1 MVVFDA
7 TMLLLA
13 VNPDAG
19 KPTDP
24 ATGKA
29 VENVGQRIAFLLSQ
43 VDKTKAKIG
52 LPTPALSEAM
62 VRSTLHPAQIV
73 NALQSLSVFQIL
85 PFDDRAAI
93 ELALIQRSALET
105 GDKKDGSQETWAKV
119 KFDRQI
125 AAIAKVAQADRI
137 YTDDQGLRNACKKQ
151 NIEVVGLA
159 DMVIPTSA
167 AQIEMFVPATEIAV
181 ADLDADENEDEPKD
195 V

>member
-13 VNPDAG
+13 VSPDAG

-29 VENVGQRIAFLLSQ
+29 VENVEQRIAFLLSQ
-43 VDKTKAKIG
+43 VDKAKAKIG

-93 ELALIQRSALET
+93 ELAIIQRGALET

-125 AAIAKVAQADRI
+125 AALAKVAQP
-137 YTDDQGLRNACKKQ
+137 
-151 NIEVVGLA
+151 IESTLMTKG
-159 DMVIPTSA
+159 
-167 AQIEMFVPATEIAV
+167 
-181 ADLDADENEDEPKD
+181 
-195 V
+195 